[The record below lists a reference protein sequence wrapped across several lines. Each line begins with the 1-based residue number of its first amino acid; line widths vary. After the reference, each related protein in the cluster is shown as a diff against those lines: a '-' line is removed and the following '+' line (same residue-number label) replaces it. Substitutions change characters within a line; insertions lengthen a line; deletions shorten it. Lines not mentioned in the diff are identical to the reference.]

1 MKPERYISGTAG
13 RGADTSPVKEGLMD
27 ALTTTIEFVVEKLPY
42 FAAGIVLVFLG
53 KLFYNLTTHYDID
66 RQLTTERNNAV
77 AVSFGGYLI
86 GLAFAI
92 ATTLLGTTSDLL
104 AELAGIV
111 ITGAMAIVLLRM
123 SMIINDRFVL
133 FTFKVSREIG
143 DEKNIGT
150 GYVVGGMSIATGLML
165 SGVLSGTS
173 GSLLLLIRD
182 VMIYWAA
189 GSSS

>member
-1 MKPERYISGTAG
+1 
-13 RGADTSPVKEGLMD
+13 
-27 ALTTTIEFVVEKLPY
+27 
-42 FAAGIVLVFLG
+42 
-53 KLFYNLTTHYDID
+53 
-66 RQLTTERNNAV
+66 
-77 AVSFGGYLI
+77 
-86 GLAFAI
+86 
-92 ATTLLGTTSDLL
+92 
-104 AELAGIV
+104 
-111 ITGAMAIVLLRM
+111 MAIVLLRM

-143 DEKNIGT
+143 DEKNVGT

-189 GSSS
+189 GQPHPDHRRPGVSGHHPLRRAQEHRGRRQPGGGHQLRLVPDRPGSDHPHRAGPGRAAIWAASCSLPP